1 VKRQAL
7 FIHAA
12 GDKRSPD
19 GSGGLI
25 AYLEDHLAGAY
36 EVLSPD
42 MPDPDQPRYRAWTGQ
57 IAGELAALNND
68 PILIGHSLGASV
80 LLKYLS
86 EGAYQGP
93 VAGLFLIATPY
104 WGDQDWEIEWALP
117 EDFPSRIPPTLRIFL
132 YHSRSDPEVPFAH
145 LGLYQDK
152 LPQATARGLEGDEH
166 SFITGLPE
174 LVDDI
179 KSL

>member
-1 VKRQAL
+1 MERQAL

-25 AYLEDHLAGAY
+25 AYLEDRLAGTY

-42 MPDPDQPRYRAWTGQ
+42 MPDPDQPSYGMWSGQ
-57 IAGELAALNND
+57 IAAELAALNND
-68 PILIGHSLGASV
+68 PVLIGHSLGASV
-80 LLKYLS
+80 LLKCLS

-93 VAGLFLIATPY
+93 VAGLFLIETPY
-104 WGDQDWEIEWALP
+104 WGDRDWELEWALP
-117 EDFPSRIPPTLRIFL
+117 EDFPSRIPPIPRIFL
-132 YHSRSDPEVPFAH
+132 YHSRSDPVVPFAH
-145 LGLYQDK
+145 LGLYRNK
-152 LPQATARGLEGDEH
+152 LPQATARELEGDEH
-166 SFITGLPE
+166 SFTSGLPE